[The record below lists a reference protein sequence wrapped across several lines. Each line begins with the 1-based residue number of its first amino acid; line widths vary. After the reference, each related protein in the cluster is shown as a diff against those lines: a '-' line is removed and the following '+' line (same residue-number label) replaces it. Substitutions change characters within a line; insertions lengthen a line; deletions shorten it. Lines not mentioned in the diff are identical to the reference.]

1 MDGLTKL
8 KPHSWGGARE
18 SFRIPPRKSQLACRI
33 LKSLFCPQMP
43 HLPTDPDLKV
53 VLVNWIKFVT
63 RNVSWFPICFFR
75 HPTKALPQH
84 GKANKEEMCLPRR
97 CLLQNSNKGKAENAF
112 VVLWFEYGQ
121 GNNQAILVLSKRV
134 NENNIFYVRTTEAI
148 WTSSSAS
155 LEYITIISQG
165 FLKQ

>member
-1 MDGLTKL
+1 
-8 KPHSWGGARE
+8 
-18 SFRIPPRKSQLACRI
+18 
-33 LKSLFCPQMP
+33 
-43 HLPTDPDLKV
+43 
-53 VLVNWIKFVT
+53 
-63 RNVSWFPICFFR
+63 
-75 HPTKALPQH
+75 
-84 GKANKEEMCLPRR
+84 MCLPRR

-121 GNNQAILVLSKRV
+121 GGNNQAILVLSKRV
-134 NENNIFYVRTTEAI
+134 DENNIFYVRTTEAI